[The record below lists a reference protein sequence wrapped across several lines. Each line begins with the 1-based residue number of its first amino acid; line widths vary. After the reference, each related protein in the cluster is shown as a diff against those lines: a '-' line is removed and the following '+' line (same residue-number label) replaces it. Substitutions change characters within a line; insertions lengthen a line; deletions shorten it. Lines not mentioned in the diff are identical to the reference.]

1 MLEDYFAQ
9 EKERL
14 EEDLRPELGYQVV
27 SAPRAKIGVD
37 RSSTLS
43 VGPLI
48 IFTFH
53 IITTTTDP
61 LPPACSQGAT
71 LEDTEKPS
79 CKSVTK
85 CTDIIAALPASER
98 PLDITGADPKC
109 RFFWKMSD
117 QRTTEAEAARGD
129 KKSKLHDAPN
139 VVPRAFEGVWEGRME
154 DWGVKMKTA

>member
-1 MLEDYFAQ
+1 MIFRALD
-9 EKERL
+9 
-14 EEDLRPELGYQVV
+14 RPLTVITFLV
-27 SAPRAKIGVD
+27 ITSTTD
-37 RSSTLS
+37 TLS
-43 VGPLI
+43 C
-48 IFTFH
+48 
-53 IITTTTDP
+53 
-61 LPPACSQGAT
+61 PPANPQGAT

-117 QRTTEAEAARGD
+117 QRTTEAEAEKQKA
-129 KKSKLHDAPN
+129 KKGGEFKLHDAPN

>member
-1 MLEDYFAQ
+1 
-9 EKERL
+9 
-14 EEDLRPELGYQVV
+14 
-27 SAPRAKIGVD
+27 
-37 RSSTLS
+37 
-43 VGPLI
+43 
-48 IFTFH
+48 
-53 IITTTTDP
+53 
-61 LPPACSQGAT
+61 
-71 LEDTEKPS
+71 
-79 CKSVTK
+79 VTK

-154 DWGVKMKTA
+154 GWGVKMKTA